1 MAQDNFTVEILSD
14 GSVKVITD
22 GISQP
27 NHRAADEFL
36 KFLAEKLGGEVE
48 TIKRPQAY
56 HHHHAH
62 EKIKA
67 GQ

>member
-1 MAQDNFTVEILSD
+1 MAQDNFTVEILPD
-14 GSVKVITD
+14 GSVKIVTD

-27 NHRAADEFL
+27 NHKAADAFLEFL
-36 KFLAEKLGGEVE
+36 KSKLGGEVE
-48 TIKRPQAY
+48 TIKRPQAH